1 MSTTV
6 EKLRKAVTYECHDD
20 DLSLYVSSIAALL
33 KISNGFLLFK
43 RRPQTRYWLMLTND
57 TYDQTYNLFFNS
69 QQANE
74 RLQSV
79 PLHKL
84 AHYDL
89 ADLEKLLKALR
100 QDIKLTIEF
109 VGFTGERWPA
119 SQKLIQRKRV
129 PLE

>member
-1 MSTTV
+1 MNSDIEIIKERLT
-6 EKLRKAVTYECHDD
+6 
-20 DLSLYVSSIAALL
+20 
-33 KISNGFLLFK
+33 LLFK

-57 TYDQTYNLFFNS
+57 TYNLFFNS
-69 QQANE
+69 QRANE

-119 SQKLIQRKRV
+119 SQKLIQRKRL

>member
-1 MSTTV
+1 MNSDIEIIKGRLT
-6 EKLRKAVTYECHDD
+6 
-20 DLSLYVSSIAALL
+20 
-33 KISNGFLLFK
+33 LLFK
-43 RRPQTRYWLMLTND
+43 RRPKTRYWLMLTND

-69 QQANE
+69 QRANE

-109 VGFTGERWPA
+109 VGFTGECWPA

>member
-1 MSTTV
+1 MNNDV
-6 EKLRKAVTYECHDD
+6 EIIKGRLT
-20 DLSLYVSSIAALL
+20 
-33 KISNGFLLFK
+33 LLFK
-43 RRPQTRYWLMLTND
+43 RRPQTRYWSMLTNG
-57 TYDQTYNLFFNS
+57 TYDQTYNLFNS
-69 QQANE
+69 QRANE

-79 PLHKL
+79 PLHEL
-84 AHYDL
+84 ANYDL

>member
-1 MSTTV
+1 MQF
-6 EKLRKAVTYECHDD
+6 
-20 DLSLYVSSIAALL
+20 SLTATSCPLIFSIC
-33 KISNGFLLFK
+33 
-43 RRPQTRYWLMLTND
+43 
-57 TYDQTYNLFFNS
+57 
-69 QQANE
+69 
-74 RLQSV
+74 LQSV

-119 SQKLIQRKRV
+119 SQRLIQRKRV

>member
-1 MSTTV
+1 MNSDIEIIKGRLT
-6 EKLRKAVTYECHDD
+6 
-20 DLSLYVSSIAALL
+20 
-33 KISNGFLLFK
+33 LLFK

-57 TYDQTYNLFFNS
+57 TYNLFFNN
-69 QQANE
+69 QRANE

-84 AHYDL
+84 ANYDL
-89 ADLEKLLKALR
+89 ANLEKLLKALR

>member
-1 MSTTV
+1 MGAIAMNNDV
-6 EKLRKAVTYECHDD
+6 EIIMGRL
-20 DLSLYVSSIAALL
+20 
-33 KISNGFLLFK
+33 NLLFK
-43 RRPQTRYWLMLTND
+43 RQSRTRYWLMIAND
-57 TYDQTYNLFFNS
+57 PYDQTYNVFFNS
-69 QQANE
+69 QRANE

>member
-1 MSTTV
+1 MNSDIEIIKGRLT
-6 EKLRKAVTYECHDD
+6 
-20 DLSLYVSSIAALL
+20 
-33 KISNGFLLFK
+33 LLFK
-43 RRPQTRYWLMLTND
+43 RCPHRYWLMLNND

-69 QQANE
+69 QRANE

-100 QDIKLTIEF
+100 QDIKLTI
-109 VGFTGERWPA
+109 
-119 SQKLIQRKRV
+119 
-129 PLE
+129 